1 MARYIPAVDTHAHVF
16 DRGCRLAEGRRYTP
30 GYEAPATRYVEVLE
44 RAGVGHGVLVQPSF
58 LGTGNACLLAG
69 LRAFPDRLRG
79 VAVVAPQIADAEL
92 EAMDA
97 AGVRGIRYN
106 LIGHDPE
113 VVAGPEYRAL
123 TRRVAAL
130 GWLVEVQVAGAELG
144 RVLDRLT
151 ADAGTVVV
159 DHFGRPGTA
168 DPAADPG
175 FRKLMEFGPGG
186 PVRVKLSAPYRLAGL
201 DPAPY
206 AAAFLDHFG
215 PERLLWGS
223 DWPWTQ
229 HEAATSYG
237 ECVEQIG
244 GWLGGD
250 ADLPARFDRAS
261 RALYGFPG

>member
-1 MARYIPAVDTHAHVF
+1 MAPYTPAVDSHAHVF
-16 DRGCRLAEGRRYTP
+16 DRGCRFVEGRRYTP
-30 GYEAPATRYVEVLE
+30 GYEAPAARYVEVLE
-44 RAGVGHGVLVQPSF
+44 QAGVRHGVLVQPSF

-69 LRAFPDRLRG
+69 LRAHPDRLRG
-79 VAVVAPQIADAEL
+79 VAVVAPEIADSEL
-92 EAMDA
+92 ETMAA

-106 LIGHDPE
+106 LIGRDPAT
-113 VVAGPEYRAL
+113 VAGADYRTL

-130 GWLVEVQVAGAELG
+130 GWLVEVQVAGADLPD
-144 RVLDRLT
+144 VLDVLL

-159 DHFGRPGTA
+159 DHFGKPGTVE
-168 DPAADPG
+168 PEADPG
-175 FRKLMEFGPGG
+175 FRKLTELGPGG
-186 PVRVKLSAPYRLAGL
+186 QVWVKLSAPYRLAGL

-206 AAAFLDHFG
+206 AAAFLAQFG

-237 ECVEQIG
+237 ECVEQIV

-250 ADLPARFDRAS
+250 AEIHARFDRAS
-261 RALYGFPG
+261 RGLYGF

>member
-1 MARYIPAVDTHAHVF
+1 MAPYIPAVDTHAHVF
-16 DRGCRLAEGRRYTP
+16 DRGCCLIEGRRYTP
-30 GYEAPATRYVEVLE
+30 GYEAPAARYVEVLT

-58 LGTGNACLLAG
+58 LGTDNTCLLAG

-79 VAVVAPQIADAEL
+79 VAVVAPEVADTEL
-92 EAMDA
+92 EAMAA

-106 LIGHDPE
+106 LIGLDP
-113 VVAGPEYRAL
+113 AMPAQPDYRTL

-130 GWLVEVQVAGAELG
+130 GWLVEVQAPGTALAQ
-144 RVLDRLT
+144 VLDTLT

-168 DPAADPG
+168 EPEADPG
-175 FRKLMEFGPGG
+175 FRKLLEFGPGG

-201 DPAPY
+201 NPAPY
-206 AAAFLDHFG
+206 AASFLDRLG

-237 ECVEQIG
+237 ECVDQIG
-244 GWLGGD
+244 AWLGGE
-250 ADLPARFDRAS
+250 AQIHARFDRAS
-261 RALYGFPG
+261 RALYGFGE

>member
-1 MARYIPAVDTHAHVF
+1 MIPFTPEVDSHAHVF
-16 DRGCRLAEGRRYTP
+16 DRDCRFVEGRRYTP
-30 GYEAPATRYVEVLE
+30 GYEAPAARYVEVLE
-44 RAGVGHGVLVQPSF
+44 RAGVRHGVLVQPSF
-58 LGTGNACLLAG
+58 LGTDNTCLLAG

-79 VAVVAPQIADAEL
+79 VAVVAPEIADADL

-106 LIGHDPE
+106 LIGLDPE
-113 VVAGPEYRAL
+113 LLARPDYRAL

-130 GWLVEVQVAGAELG
+130 GWLLEVQVAGGALG
-144 RVLDRLT
+144 RVLDLLL

-168 DPAADPG
+168 APEAELG
-175 FRKLMEFGPGG
+175 FRKLMESGPGG
-186 PVRVKLSAPYRLAGL
+186 PVWVKLSAPYRLAGL

-250 ADLPARFDRAS
+250 AELLARFDRAS
-261 RALYGFPG
+261 RKLYGFAH